1 MIWAQQP
8 APVGQ
13 ADPVTSKVTMWWS
26 ATSRSTRQSA
36 SWSVPTAAASAHP
49 GQSLRDLQPGDRA
62 QAMPQQ
68 AEVDHLGQGLTVSR
82 WVPGHV
88 RSFWRRLGSAT
99 PPRGGSTSQPCGS
112 VSLPADTAMQQ
123 PLPAVLVEVV
133 VAVADTLC
141 LTLNRE
147 SRCDS
152 GSTAV
157 HHTGIKLLP

>member
-36 SWSVPTAAASAHP
+36 SWSAPTAAASCGIGSGPAASRSGTSSRVIAHR
-49 GQSLRDLQPGDRA
+49 QCHSL
-62 QAMPQQ
+62 

-99 PPRGGSTSQPCGS
+99 PPAGAGRRR
-112 VSLPADTAMQQ
+112 SL
-123 PLPAVLVEVV
+123 AV
-133 VAVADTLC
+133 
-141 LTLNRE
+141 RE
-147 SRCDS
+147 SAS
-152 GSTAV
+152 
-157 HHTGIKLLP
+157 